1 MSEKMNWI
9 QKLSHRKDPGRD
21 AFDAAQKAAQEAAG
35 KAPVQE
41 AEADPVVVA
50 EPEPAPEPE
59 PPVEVAPEP
68 EPEKPKRGRSRR
80 R

>member
-1 MSEKMNWI
+1 MMSEKMNWI
-9 QKLSHRKDPGRD
+9 QKLSHTKDPGRD
-21 AFDAAQKAAQEAAG
+21 AFDAAQKAAG

-59 PPVEVAPEP
+59 PPVEAAP
-68 EPEKPKRGRSRR
+68 EPEKPKRGKPRR